1 MNAQLMEYD
10 LIIVGFGMATH
21 RLLQELARQRGAPQ
35 RILVL
40 GEEPRHA
47 YNRVLLPQLLE
58 DSSTDIALP
67 ATAAA
72 LGDRLTIL
80 TQQPVSAILPKRRE
94 VQTAAGQR
102 FFYRQLVLA
111 TGAAP
116 LLPAFSEGNS
126 AVQAR
131 LRPLR
136 DVSDVQQIKALPAGS
151 HLLIQGGGFIALETA
166 AALSQRYRVT
176 ICHRGPYLMNRQ
188 LDPAAA
194 ALLHS
199 ALRQRGI
206 TVLLRTEITA
216 ADADAAELQLQL
228 STADGPAVV
237 SADLCIAALG
247 IQPRTALARAAGL
260 VVNRGIV
267 VTTQLKTSDPHIF
280 AIGECCECA
289 GETVALVA
297 PVYQQAAVLAAGLSG
312 EPARHYQ
319 AGVCGTQL
327 KISGLAIC
335 SFGDIPALLQ
345 DPGLQSLVYQD
356 PLLGDYRRLWLRHG
370 RLAGAVLCGD
380 TSLSP
385 YCQQLLQDAAV
396 LAGEPQSVQPELRD
410 DLRNGLLHTDLLN
423 DLLFR
428 AA

>member
-1 MNAQLMEYD
+1 MSADLMEYD

-40 GEEPRHA
+40 GAEAQHA

-58 DSSTDIALP
+58 DSATDIGLP
-67 ATAAA
+67 ALAPA
-72 LGDRLTIL
+72 LDERLTVL
-80 TQQPVSAILPKRRE
+80 TQQPVSAIVPTRRE

-102 FFYRQLVLA
+102 FYYRQLVLA

-116 LLPAFSEGNS
+116 LLPAFAQGNS

-131 LRPLR
+131 LRTLR

-151 HLLIQGGGFIALETA
+151 HILIQGGGFIALETA

-199 ALRQRGI
+199 ALLQRGI

-216 ADADAAELQLQL
+216 ADAGAAQLQLQL
-228 STADGPAVV
+228 ATADGPAAVN
-237 SADLCIAALG
+237 ADLCITALG

-267 VTTQLKTSDPHIF
+267 VSTKLQTSDPHIF

-312 EPARHYQ
+312 VPARHYQ
-319 AGVCGTQL
+319 AAVSGTAL

-345 DPGLQSLVYQD
+345 DTTLQSLLYQD
-356 PLLGDYRRLWLRHG
+356 PQLGDYRRLWLRHG
-370 RLAGAVLCGD
+370 KLAGAVLCGD

-385 YCQQLLQDAAV
+385 YCQQLLQDAASE
-396 LAGEPQSVQPELRD
+396 LARDQQSVLPELRK
-410 DLRNGLLHTDLLN
+410 DLLN